1 MAKTSVRG
9 ASVPRSWLEALERH
23 GIRYVIH
30 RGELFYEDGE
40 LWKVLKLCRERK
52 LPKGLC

>member
-9 ASVPRSWLEALERH
+9 ASVPRSWLEALDRH

-30 RGELFYEDGE
+30 KGELFYEDGE